1 MPRNWLLGFVLALLP
16 LTLAGRAV
24 AAEQALEAIDGDR
37 RPADRD
43 AIRAHIDRIFQAYMK
58 KDRGT
63 IEATHSAEW
72 RGFLGASR
80 RIIRGLDGYM
90 EGADA
95 FLQSPGRIAG
105 YRFEDFDLLFYGDVG
120 LVSYIA
126 DVDIATGE
134 NPPETYK
141 TKYRSIDIYAKR
153 DGHWTQVASHLNT
166 HPDILEARSQEPQAV
181 SPAAREEILARREAV
196 WRAYFANDR
205 PKLEELV
212 PEDTVAINA
221 GEEVWHDR
229 ASVLAGAADF
239 AASGASLLR
248 LEFPRTEIRVYGDT
262 IILYTSYSYE
272 LETEGKRETYSGRGT
287 EVFVNRKGKL
297 VNVGWHL
304 DSGR

>member
-1 MPRNWLLGFVLALLP
+1 MPRKWLLP
-16 LTLAGRAV
+16 LTFAV
-24 AAEQALEAIDGDR
+24 RVVATEQPLEALEGER

-43 AIRAHIDRIFQAYMK
+43 AIRAHIDRIFRAYMN
-58 KDRGT
+58 KDRAT
-63 IEATHSAEW
+63 IEATHSADW

-80 RIIRGLDGYM
+80 GIIRGLDGYM

-126 DVDIATGE
+126 DVDIARGE
-134 NPPETYK
+134 NPRETYK

-153 DGHWTQVASHLNT
+153 EGHWTQVASHLNT

-229 ASVLAGAADF
+229 TSVLAGAADF
-239 AASGASLLR
+239 AASGASLVR

-272 LETEGKRETYSGRGT
+272 LETEGKRDTYSGRGT
-287 EVFVNRKGKL
+287 EVFVNRRGRL

>member
-1 MPRNWLLGFVLALLP
+1 MLTSSLPALFLALIP
-16 LTLAGRAV
+16 MAAAAAG
-24 AAEQALEAIDGDR
+24 AAEKPLAPVAGDD

-43 AIRAHIDRIFQAYMK
+43 AIRAHIDRIFRAYSQ
-58 KDRGT
+58 KDRPT

-80 RIIRGLDGYM
+80 SILRGLDSYM

-95 FLQSPGRIAG
+95 FLNLPEGIAA

-126 DVDIATGE
+126 DVDITNGE
-134 NPPETYK
+134 TPPGLHK
-141 TKYRSIDIYAKR
+141 TKYRSIDVYANL

-166 HPDILEARSQEPQAV
+166 HPDIVEARSQEPQTV
-181 SPAAREEILARREAV
+181 SAAARAKILARREAV
-196 WRAYFANDR
+196 WRAFFSNDR
-205 PKLEELV
+205 ARLEELV
-212 PEDTVAINA
+212 PADTVAINA
-221 GEEVWHDR
+221 GEEIWHDR
-229 ASVLAGAADF
+229 DSVLAGAADF
-239 AASGASLLR
+239 AASGAKLVR

-262 IILYTSYSYE
+262 VILYTTYSYE
-272 LETEGKRETYSGRGT
+272 LDTGGKRDVYSGRGT
-287 EVFVNRKGKL
+287 EVFVNRGGEL

>member
-1 MPRNWLLGFVLALLP
+1 MLTSSLPALFLALIP
-16 LTLAGRAV
+16 MAAAAAG
-24 AAEQALEAIDGDR
+24 AAEKPLAPVAGDD

-43 AIRAHIDRIFQAYMK
+43 AIRAHIDRIFRAYSQ
-58 KDRGT
+58 KDRPT

-80 RIIRGLDGYM
+80 SIIRGLSSYM

-95 FLQSPGRIAG
+95 FLRFPGGIAG

-126 DVDIATGE
+126 DVDITNGE
-134 NPPETYK
+134 TPPEVYK
-141 TKYRSIDIYAKR
+141 TKYRSIDVYAKL
-153 DGHWTQVASHLNT
+153 DGHWMQVASHLNS

-181 SPAAREEILARREAV
+181 SPRAREEILERREAV
-196 WRAYFANDR
+196 WRAFFTNDR
-205 PKLEELV
+205 AQLEELV

-221 GEEVWHDR
+221 GEELWHDR
-229 ASVLAGAADF
+229 ASVLAGAAEF
-239 AASGASLLR
+239 AKSGGSLFR

-272 LETEGKRETYSGRGT
+272 IDTEGRREAYSGRGT
-287 EVFVNRKGKL
+287 EIFVIRDNQL
-297 VNVGWHL
+297 VNTGWHL
-304 DSGR
+304 DAGK

>member
-1 MPRNWLLGFVLALLP
+1 MLTNSLPGLVLALIP
-16 LTLAGRAV
+16 LTLAARGA
-24 AAEQALEAIDGDR
+24 AAEQALVEVEGDR
-37 RPADRD
+37 RPKDRD
-43 AIRAHIDRIFQAYMK
+43 AIRAHIDRIFRAYIE
-58 KDRGT
+58 KDRAT

-72 RGFLGASR
+72 RGFLGGSR
-80 RIIRGLDGYM
+80 SIVRGLDTYM

-95 FLQSPGRIAG
+95 FLRSPGRIAG

-134 NPPETYK
+134 TPAETYK

-166 HPDILEARSQEPQAV
+166 HPDVLEARSQQPQAV

-205 PKLEELV
+205 AKLEELV

-229 ASVLAGAADF
+229 ASVLAGASEF
-239 AASGASLLR
+239 AKSGAKLVR

-272 LETEGKRETYSGRGT
+272 LETEGVRETYSGRGT
-287 EVFVNRKGKL
+287 EVFVNRKGAL

>member
-1 MPRNWLLGFVLALLP
+1 MLTSSIPVLFLALGPMASAAPGAAENP
-16 LTLAGRAV
+16 LVPV
-24 AAEQALEAIDGDR
+24 AADD

-43 AIRAHIDRIFQAYMK
+43 AIREHIDRIFRAYIE
-58 KDRGT
+58 KDRPT

-80 RIIRGLDGYM
+80 SILRGLDTYM
-90 EGADA
+90 EGADS
-95 FLQSPGRIAG
+95 FLSLPGGIAG

-126 DVDIATGE
+126 DVDLTNGE
-134 NPPETYK
+134 NPPELYK
-141 TKYRSIDIYAKR
+141 TKYRSIDVYAKL

-166 HPDILEARSQEPQAV
+166 HPDILEARSQEPQTV
-181 SPAAREEILARREAV
+181 SAAARQEILARREAV
-196 WRAYFANDR
+196 WRAFFSNDR
-205 PKLEELV
+205 ARLEELV
-212 PEDTVAINA
+212 PADTVAINA

-229 ASVLAGAADF
+229 ASVLAGASDF
-239 AASGASLLR
+239 AASGAKLVR

-262 IILYTSYSYE
+262 VILYTTYAYE
-272 LETEGKRETYSGRGT
+272 VDTAGKRDVYTGRGT
-287 EVFVNRKGKL
+287 EIFVNRKGAL

>member
-1 MPRNWLLGFVLALLP
+1 MHKPRFLGLVLALIP
-16 LTLAGRAV
+16 LASAGQRA
-24 AAEQALEAIDGDR
+24 AAEQSVTVVDGDR

-43 AIRAHIDRIFQAYMK
+43 AIRAHIDRIFHAYMK
-58 KDRGT
+58 KDRAT
-63 IEATHSAEW
+63 IEATHSEEW

-80 RIIRGLDGYM
+80 SIIRGLEGYM

-105 YRFEDFDLLFYGDVG
+105 YRFEDFDLMFYGDIG

-126 DVDIATGE
+126 DVDLATGE
-134 NPPETYK
+134 TRAETYK
-141 TKYRSIDIYAKR
+141 TKYRSVDIYAKR

-205 PKLEELV
+205 AKLEELV

-239 AASGASLLR
+239 AASGAKLVR

-262 IILYTSYSYE
+262 IVLYTSYSYE
-272 LETEGKRETYSGRGT
+272 LDTEGKREIYSGRGT
-287 EVFVNRKGKL
+287 EVFVNRKGEL

>member
-1 MPRNWLLGFVLALLP
+1 MRRNWLLGFVLALLP
-16 LTLAGRAV
+16 LTLAGRAF
-24 AAEQALEAIDGDR
+24 AAEQALEAVDGDR

-43 AIRAHIDRIFQAYMK
+43 AIRTHIDRIFRAYMK
-58 KDRGT
+58 KDRAS
-63 IEATHSAEW
+63 IEATHAEEW

-80 RIIRGLDGYM
+80 SIIRGRDSYM

-95 FLQSPGRIAG
+95 FLRLPGGVAG
-105 YRFEDFDLLFYGDVG
+105 YRFEDFDLQFYGDLG

-134 NPPETYK
+134 TPAETYK

-166 HPDILEARSQEPQAV
+166 HPDILEARSQQPQPV

-205 PKLEELV
+205 AKLEELV

-239 AASGASLLR
+239 VASGASLVH

-304 DSGR
+304 DSGL

>member
-1 MPRNWLLGFVLALLP
+1 MLTSSILALIP
-16 LTLAGRAV
+16 LALAASG
-24 AAEQALEAIDGDR
+24 AAEEQALAMLEGDR
-37 RPADRD
+37 RPDDRD
-43 AIRAHIDRIFQAYMK
+43 AIRAHIDAIFRAYIE
-58 KDRGT
+58 KDRAT

-80 RIIRGLDGYM
+80 SIIRGLGSYM
-90 EGADA
+90 EGADG
-95 FLQSPGRIAG
+95 FLRFPGGIAD
-105 YRFEDFDLLFYGDVG
+105 YRFDDFDLLFYGDVG

-126 DVDIATGE
+126 DVDITDGE
-134 NPPETYK
+134 TPPEIYK
-141 TKYRSIDIYAKR
+141 TKYRSIDVYAKL

-181 SPAAREEILARREAV
+181 SPRAREEILARREAV
-196 WRAYFANDR
+196 WRAFFTNDR
-205 PKLEELV
+205 AQLEELV

-221 GEEVWHDR
+221 GEELWHDR
-229 ASVLAGAADF
+229 ASVLAGAAEF
-239 AASGASLLR
+239 AKSGGRLFR

-272 LETEGKRETYSGRGT
+272 IDTEGRREAYSGRGT
-287 EVFVNRKGKL
+287 EIFVNREGKL